1 MSKNEY
7 AVEKRIAQK
16 PTFESKSLEQA
27 VEETDEAR
35 EIGGHLIIE
44 DADWVPGK
52 HPDPN
57 RRRQGQTEYLER
69 YLRCSQCDVEVLS
82 ERDLPEECDA
92 R

>member
-1 MSKNEY
+1 MNTNEY
-7 AVEKRIAQK
+7 AAEKGIAQK
-16 PTFESKSLEQA
+16 QTFDSRNSEQA

-35 EIGGHLIIE
+35 EFGGHLIIE

-69 YLRCSQCDVEVLS
+69 YLRCIQCDVEVLS